1 MLSRRESALAEE
13 NGCRLKPPLLNTSFL
28 FDLGIA
34 VAAALLFSLLFYKLR
49 LPMIVGQLV
58 AGMVVGPFGL
68 GLIRDTTAIDFLS
81 TLGIILLLFVIG
93 LELDPR
99 YLKSVGSKAVLL
111 TTVEFLVAFTVGV
124 LSGLTAGWNLGTS
137 LFLGSVLGLSST
149 AIVAKI
155 VADRTHEHGENLA
168 ATIMMVMVVEDLIA
182 VFLLFLTPELASG
195 NQVQAS
201 AFLIVTGKAGFLFL
215 ATFGFS
221 RYLGPRIINRVS
233 QYEIEVGEISFLLA
247 LSFGFLFGILS
258 DYLGFSPGI
267 GALLTGFF
275 LPVKHSRYVREKILP
290 LKEAFIVF
298 FFLSMGALIDVGAAI
313 SVGLPL
319 AVILGVAIFGKLVGG
334 SLGARLAKTGAPL
347 LIGSIL
353 VPRGEF
359 SLVLA
364 KAGVDSGL
372 VSMQLYPVAGL
383 AVLATTLASPLI
395 ERLVHSFSGRKIDRD
410 GISSNRFLVL
420 SLQRGTV
427 CNHNW
432 LKRRHNTKQS
442 NG

>member
-1 MLSRRESALAEE
+1 MTTA
-13 NGCRLKPPLLNTSFL
+13 FL

>member
-1 MLSRRESALAEE
+1 
-13 NGCRLKPPLLNTSFL
+13 
-28 FDLGIA
+28 
-34 VAAALLFSLLFYKLR
+34 
-49 LPMIVGQLV
+49 
-58 AGMVVGPFGL
+58 
-68 GLIRDTTAIDFLS
+68 
-81 TLGIILLLFVIG
+81 
-93 LELDPR
+93 
-99 YLKSVGSKAVLL
+99 
-111 TTVEFLVAFTVGV
+111 
-124 LSGLTAGWNLGTS
+124 
-137 LFLGSVLGLSST
+137 LSST

-258 DYLGFSPGI
+258 DYLGFSAGI

-319 AVILGVAIFGKLVGG
+319 ALILGAAIFGKLVGG

-353 VPRGEF
+353 IPRGEF

-364 KAGVDSGL
+364 KAGADSGL
-372 VSMQLYPVAGL
+372 VNTQLYPVAGL
-383 AVLATTLASPLI
+383 AVLVTTLASPLI
-395 ERLVHSFSGRKIDRD
+395 ERSLHSSRPKTDR
-410 GISSNRFLVL
+410 IENL
-420 SLQRGTV
+420 
-427 CNHNW
+427 
-432 LKRRHNTKQS
+432 
-442 NG
+442 

>member
-1 MLSRRESALAEE
+1 MTTA
-13 NGCRLKPPLLNTSFL
+13 FL

-99 YLKSVGSKAVLL
+99 HLKTVGSKAIVL
-111 TTVEFLVAFTVGV
+111 TTVEFLVAFAVGV
-124 LSGLTAGWNLGTS
+124 LSGLAAGWNLGTS

-155 VADRTHEHGENLA
+155 VADRTHEHGESLA

-247 LSFGFLFGILS
+247 LSFGFLFGVLS

-319 AVILGVAIFGKLVGG
+319 AVILGAAIFGKLVGG

>member
-1 MLSRRESALAEE
+1 MTTA
-13 NGCRLKPPLLNTSFL
+13 FL

-427 CNHNW
+427 CNHNL